1 MSTLRASRLHL
12 TACLLLTATGTASF
26 AATLEAPRK
35 VQAGAEITV
44 QWSATVGEG
53 DFISLD
59 PSGAPDHEY
68 GDWVYPGDES
78 TVTFQA
84 PGAPG
89 SYAVR
94 YHSGGAGYKVLA
106 TAPVEVVA
114 ATATV
119 RAPASAAAGATIE
132 VSWDGPLNQGD
143 FVSIDPAGA
152 PDHEYGAYVYAD
164 RGNPA
169 SLPAPDSAG
178 PYEVRYHLGASGY
191 AVIGSS
197 PLTVSATS
205 ASVKVATPVVAGE
218 TFEVAFTGPN
228 NENDFITIVPEGA
241 AEREYGNWAATR
253 LGSPAKLEAP
263 KRAGRYEVRYAT
275 GQDYRTLAR
284 AAVEV
289 SPGRRGSLRVVG
301 RTGGTAP
308 TAPGAVEVILD
319 ASGSML
325 QKIEGTRRIELARAA
340 LLDLTGS
347 ALPAGTPFALR
358 VFGHREANSCRT
370 DLELPLAAL
379 DPAKASATIG
389 SIEAKNLAKTPIA
402 DSLRRVR
409 EDLAAASGRR
419 VVVLI
424 TDGEETCGGDPA
436 AAIRELRQAGIEVE
450 VSIVGFA
457 IDQLALKEQFRSW
470 AKLGGGLYLDA
481 ADGEALQKAVRG
493 AVATSFDVVQGGK
506 VITTGAVGGPA
517 IDLPAGGYA
526 VQVAGRTVGEVSI
539 AAGKEVAF
547 TLPH

>member
-1 MSTLRASRLHL
+1 MSTFRASRLHL
-12 TACLLLTATGTASF
+12 TACLLLTATSTASF

-44 QWSATVGEG
+44 RWSATVGEG

-59 PSGAPDHEY
+59 PAGAPDHEY
-68 GDWVYPGDES
+68 GDWVYPGDAS

-84 PGAPG
+84 PGTPG

-94 YHSGGAGYKVLA
+94 YHSGADGYKVLA

-114 ATATV
+114 AAATV
-119 RAPASAAAGATIE
+119 RAPATAAAGALVE
-132 VSWDGPLNQGD
+132 VSWDGPLNAGD

-164 RGNPA
+164 RNNPT
-169 SLPAPDSAG
+169 SLPAPDTAG
-178 PYEVRYHLGASGY
+178 RYEVRYHLGGSGY
-191 AVIGSS
+191 TVIGSS
-197 PLTVSATS
+197 PLAVSATS
-205 ASVKVATPVVAGE
+205 ASVKVSTPVVAGE
-218 TFEVAFTGPN
+218 TFDVTFSGPN
-228 NENDFITIVPEGA
+228 NENDFITIVPEGT

-284 AAVEV
+284 ESVEV

-301 RTGGTAP
+301 AAGTTAAA
-308 TAPGAVEVILD
+308 APGAVEVILD

-325 QKIEGTRRIELARAA
+325 QKIDGTRRIELARAA
-340 LLDLTGS
+340 LLDLTGA
-347 ALPAGTPFALR
+347 ALPVGTPFALR
-358 VFGHREANSCRT
+358 VFGHREADSCRT
-370 DLELPLAAL
+370 DLELPLAPL
-379 DPAKASATIG
+379 ERAKAASTIR

-409 EDLAAASGRR
+409 EDLTTASGRR

-457 IDQLALKEQFRSW
+457 IDQLALKEQFRTW

-506 VITTGAVGGPA
+506 VIATGAVGGPA

-526 VQVAGRTVGEVSI
+526 VQVAGQTVGEVNI
-539 AAGKEVAF
+539 AAGREVAF
-547 TLPH
+547 ALQR